1 MVKNNSNSPETNY
14 RIAEIVV
21 KECGRNPTAH
31 TTEECMICQFN
42 GDKCNQWQ
50 LAEKLV
56 NEGYQ
61 RVGKDQV
68 VIDKEELKDLE
79 ANYDKIYKQAEADIL
94 ANMADGGTSCHWCI
108 EAQRKIG
115 AKQALESLF
124 EATKKKIDEDLSL
137 KEGGKII

>member
-1 MVKNNSNSPETNY
+1 MVKNNSNNPEVNY
-14 RIAEIVV
+14 RIAEIAV
-21 KECGRNPTAH
+21 KECHRNPKAQ
-31 TTEECMICQFN
+31 TTEECMICQFHPRS
-42 GDKCNQWQ
+42 CSLWQ

-56 NEGYQ
+56 NDGYQ

-94 ANMADGGTSCHWCI
+94 ANMSDGGTSCHWCI

-124 EATKKKIDEDLSL
+124 EATKEKIDESSFIKGD
-137 KEGGKII
+137 KII